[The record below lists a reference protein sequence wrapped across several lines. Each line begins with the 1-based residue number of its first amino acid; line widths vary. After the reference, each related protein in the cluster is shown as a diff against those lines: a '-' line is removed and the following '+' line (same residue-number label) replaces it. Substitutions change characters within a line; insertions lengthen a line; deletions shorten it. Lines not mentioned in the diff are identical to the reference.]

1 MALSLGIRGF
11 DDSMYANCPPGLN
24 ENYFGSS
31 KMKLDLK
38 LIKINFKITIY
49 DKILLGLQW

>member
-1 MALSLGIRGF
+1 MGIRGF